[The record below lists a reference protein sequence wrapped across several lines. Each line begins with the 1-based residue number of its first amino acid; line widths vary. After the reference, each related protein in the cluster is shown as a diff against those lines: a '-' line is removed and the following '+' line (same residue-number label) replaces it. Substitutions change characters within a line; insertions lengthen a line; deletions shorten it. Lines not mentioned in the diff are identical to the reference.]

1 MVLFEDALKTV
12 LSQEF
17 IKAHEIVTLSD
28 SLGRIL
34 AGDIFSD
41 MDMPPFDKSAVDGY
55 AFNISQDIQNLN
67 PYQIVETI
75 PAGVIPKTALQPGQ
89 CSKIM
94 TGAMIPH
101 GADCVIMVE
110 NTKLVG
116 ENMVAFT
123 INTTAKNICYR
134 GEDIKA
140 GNLVLKKGTLITPA
154 HIAVLASVGVIN
166 PKVAMLTKVGIIS
179 TGDELVE
186 PSVTPGMAQI
196 RNSNAYQLEAQVR
209 SVPALPSYYGIARD
223 EGPELRKMI
232 DHAMESN
239 DVVLLTG
246 GVSMGDFDF
255 VPEVMEQAGIRIL
268 FKSIAIQPGKPTV
281 FGRHKNTFIFGLPG
295 NPVSSFVL
303 VETMVKPFLYRL
315 MGHLHEPLEFML
327 PLGIDYSR
335 RNSARKSMIPVTIKD
350 GKVFPVIYHG
360 SAHINAYTVARALM
374 IMEIGT
380 NTIKKGDQV
389 YVRPI

>member
-116 ENMVAFT
+116 ENMF
-123 INTTAKNICYR
+123 AK
-134 GEDIKA
+134 
-140 GNLVLKKGTLITPA
+140 
-154 HIAVLASVGVIN
+154 
-166 PKVAMLTKVGIIS
+166 
-179 TGDELVE
+179 
-186 PSVTPGMAQI
+186 
-196 RNSNAYQLEAQVR
+196 
-209 SVPALPSYYGIARD
+209 
-223 EGPELRKMI
+223 
-232 DHAMESN
+232 
-239 DVVLLTG
+239 
-246 GVSMGDFDF
+246 
-255 VPEVMEQAGIRIL
+255 
-268 FKSIAIQPGKPTV
+268 
-281 FGRHKNTFIFGLPG
+281 
-295 NPVSSFVL
+295 
-303 VETMVKPFLYRL
+303 
-315 MGHLHEPLEFML
+315 
-327 PLGIDYSR
+327 
-335 RNSARKSMIPVTIKD
+335 
-350 GKVFPVIYHG
+350 
-360 SAHINAYTVARALM
+360 
-374 IMEIGT
+374 
-380 NTIKKGDQV
+380 
-389 YVRPI
+389 